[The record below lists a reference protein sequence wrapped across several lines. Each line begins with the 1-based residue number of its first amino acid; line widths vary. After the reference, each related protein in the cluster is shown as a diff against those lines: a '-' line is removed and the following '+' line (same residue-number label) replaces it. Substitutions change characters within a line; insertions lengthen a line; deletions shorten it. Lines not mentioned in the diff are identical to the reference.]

1 VLNLH
6 QRFIK
11 AGIKAYRYFI
21 SDVSNPDFTPITS
34 DFEIVICDAPC
45 TGSGTWSRTPEQL
58 CYFNKDSIMEYNR
71 LQKKI
76 VSHVLPHLRTG
87 GLFIYIT
94 CSVFKDENE
103 RIAEFISEN
112 LNCKILQQ
120 QLLKGYH
127 QKADTMF
134 VTVFKKL

>member
-1 VLNLH
+1 
-6 QRFIK
+6 
-11 AGIKAYRYFI
+11 
-21 SDVSNPDFTPITS
+21 
-34 DFEIVICDAPC
+34 
-45 TGSGTWSRTPEQL
+45 
-58 CYFNKDSIMEYNR
+58 MEYNR

-94 CSVFKDENE
+94 CSVFKGENE

-127 QKADTMF
+127 RKADTMF